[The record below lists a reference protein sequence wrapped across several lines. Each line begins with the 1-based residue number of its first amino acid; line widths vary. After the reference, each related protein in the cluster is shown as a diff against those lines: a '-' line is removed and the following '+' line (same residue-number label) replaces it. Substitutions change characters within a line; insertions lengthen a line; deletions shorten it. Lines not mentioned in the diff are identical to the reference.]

1 MFFWVT
7 MVKTFL
13 VKLSMMR
20 AFFFISCRV
29 FIGSI
34 SIAAVCYLVDC
45 VLCDQVNAST
55 WINSFK

>member
-7 MVKTFL
+7 MVNNFL

-45 VLCDQVNAST
+45 VLNERV
-55 WINSFK
+55 IK